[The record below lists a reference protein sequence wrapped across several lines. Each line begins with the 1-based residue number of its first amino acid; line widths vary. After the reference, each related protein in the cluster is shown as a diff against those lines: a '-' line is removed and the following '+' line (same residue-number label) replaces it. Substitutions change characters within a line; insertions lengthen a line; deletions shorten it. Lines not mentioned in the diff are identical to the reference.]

1 MPHHMRFSDEDLA
14 ALMRLLRWR
23 RDVRHFLP
31 DPVPEEALIHLQE
44 AMSLAPS
51 VGNARPWR
59 VVRVQDP
66 AMRQSARDIFRD
78 CNARAATLYQGS
90 RRAAYAQLKL
100 EGMEI
105 APVQLAVFC
114 LDDPDTG
121 HGLGRQTMP
130 ETLRQSAAMAVFA
143 IWLAARAQNL
153 GLGMV
158 SILDPA
164 RIEALLEMPADWR
177 FTAWLCIGYP
187 AYEDDTP
194 LLHRVGWQENAESD
208 WLVV

>member
-1 MPHHMRFSDEDLA
+1 MQFDETDLD

-31 DPVPEEALIHLQE
+31 DPVPEDAIAHLQE
-44 AMSLAPS
+44 AMALSPS

-59 VVRVQDP
+59 VVRVEDP
-66 AMRQSARDIFRD
+66 ALREGARAEFRR
-78 CNARAATLYQGS
+78 CNAQAQELYQGA
-90 RRAAYAQLKL
+90 RRSAYQRLKL

-114 LDDPDTG
+114 VEDPETG

-130 ETLRQSAAMAVFA
+130 ETLRQSAAMAVFT
-143 IWLAARAQNL
+143 IWLAARVQNL

-187 AYEDDTP
+187 AFQDDMP
-194 LLHRVGWQENAESD
+194 LLHREGWQENAESA
-208 WLVV
+208 WLRR